1 MWWTNQ
7 DAGYVGAA
15 IGILGGI
22 FGTTLGLAGAFLKT
36 PRQFGIVKIFV
47 FTFAGIGLAALIAGI
62 YAATQ
67 GQPYH
72 VYYPLLLGGLLF
84 SILPVTL
91 LPALKMR
98 LRVMEQRRMQGA
110 ALRNG

>member
-7 DAGYVGAA
+7 AAGYVGAA

-36 PRQFGIVKIFV
+36 PRQFALVKVFV
-47 FTFAGIGLAALIAGI
+47 FAFAALGLAALIAGI
-62 YAATQ
+62 YAVTQ

-72 VYYPLLLGGLLF
+72 VYYPLLLAGLLF
-84 SILPVTL
+84 SILPVAL

-98 LRVMEQRRMQGA
+98 LRVIEQRRMESA
-110 ALRNG
+110 ALRNT

>member
-7 DAGYVGAA
+7 DAGYIGAA
-15 IGILGGI
+15 IGILGGL

-36 PRQFGIVKIFV
+36 PRQFGLVKILV
-47 FTFAGIGLAALIAGI
+47 FAFAGLGVLSLVTGI
-62 YAATQ
+62 VAVIK

-72 VYYPLLLGGLLF
+72 VYYPLLLAGLLF
-84 SILPVTL
+84 SILPLCL

-98 LRVMEQRRMQGA
+98 LRVMEQRRMESA
-110 ALRNG
+110 ALRNS